1 MKTIVSIVSEQTVP
15 NYLFIK
21 EMMEQDD
28 ELLFVTSN
36 NMKMKEKINF
46 IVAVAKI
53 EAERTKTMI
62 LENEKDFSSM
72 CEQIVKEIDPQ
83 KSYSVNLT
91 GGTKLMSMAVKRAF
105 DNSGA
110 KNVEMYY
117 IPFPDNKILNLNT
130 GNEMDIN
137 CRLKV
142 REYIELHGLTCSNPT
157 NRDYHYAEKSKEFFD
172 QFIEEDEAFHKNIRL
187 LLKCQNDERISRKL
201 KKSKKVTFTDLFENN
216 KEEVIR
222 ENSERL
228 KEFVRQIWGDTV
240 QEIGKEQ
247 LRFIT
252 GGWFEYFI
260 YDLVKESVA
269 NDDVVCGMNI
279 WRQTEGKKEVPNEL
293 DIVYMH
299 DNRMYIIECKT
310 GGIGANGGVS
320 VNDIVY
326 KGETI
331 RKRLGLANNFVIV
344 NASRIENNQKEND
357 MNDKAKQYGIRYFD
371 REKIMNGELVRELN
385 SI

>member
-279 WRQTEGKKEVPNEL
+279 WRQTGGKKEVPNEL

-310 GGIGANGGVS
+310 GGIGAKGGVS

>member
-83 KSYSVNLT
+83 KSYAVNLT
-91 GGTKLMSMAVKRAF
+91 GGTKWMSMAVKQAF

-117 IPFPDNKILNLNT
+117 IPFPDNKILKLNT

-137 CRLKV
+137 YRLKV

-157 NRDYHYAEKSKEFFD
+157 NKGCHYAEKSKEFFE
-172 QFIEEDEAFHKNIRL
+172 QFIKDDKTFIENVRL
-187 LLKCQNDERISRKL
+187 LRECQNQNPIKNNLDKG
-201 KKSKKVTFTDLFENN
+201 KKMTFADLFENN

-260 YDLVKESVA
+260 YDLVNERVA
-269 NDDVVCGMNI
+269 NDDVVCGLNI
-279 WRQTEGKKEVPNEL
+279 WRQIEGKKEGRNEL

-310 GGIGANGGVS
+310 GGIGGKDGVPVS
-320 VNDIVY
+320 SIVY

-344 NASRIENNQKEND
+344 NASRIKNNNVENEMRTNKEL
-357 MNDKAKQYGIRYFD
+357 YGIRYFD
-371 REKIMNGELVRELN
+371 REKIRNGELVRELN